1 MICGVLD
8 FGDIRVGKYKSDFI
22 YLLDEEDDEFGIEF
36 ANGVL
41 KIYKQKTKEKK
52 QYDHREN
59 RK

>member
-8 FGDIRVGKYKSDFI
+8 FGDIRVGKYKGDFI
-22 YLLDEEDDEFGIEF
+22 YLLDEEDDKFGIEF
-36 ANGVL
+36 GNEVL

>member
-8 FGDIRVGKYKSDFI
+8 FGDIRVGKYKSYFI

-36 ANGVL
+36 GNEVL

>member
-36 ANGVL
+36 GNEVL